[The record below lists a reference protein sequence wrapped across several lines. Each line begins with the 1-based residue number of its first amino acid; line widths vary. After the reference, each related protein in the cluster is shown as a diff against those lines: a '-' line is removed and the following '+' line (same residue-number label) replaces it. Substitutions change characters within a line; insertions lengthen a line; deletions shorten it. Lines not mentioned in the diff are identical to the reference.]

1 MSSNTEFNLVSSPL
15 SGRWLLE
22 ASAGTGKT
30 YSLEHLVARL
40 LVERKASIERILL
53 VTFTNAATNEISER
67 VRQLLKRMHARMQPD
82 AQPLSDALEE
92 TLIEQWMQQEA
103 DLQAVFGRAL
113 EAFDDASILTIHKFC
128 QKMLSEFSFT
138 RAGDYEVELA
148 QTNELADTVVEEFIR
163 SESAALK

>member
-82 AQPLSDALEE
+82 AKPLSDALEE

-103 DLQAVFGRAL
+103 DLQQAGCSL
-113 EAFDDASILTIHKFC
+113 C
-128 QKMLSEFSFT
+128 Q
-138 RAGDYEVELA
+138 A
-148 QTNELADTVVEEFIR
+148 
-163 SESAALK
+163 